1 MMTPEVGQVVR
12 LEGYGERLV
21 VKSVSE
27 DEQRVSLVTM
37 ADHPAV
43 YGEVPVR
50 ELLPGE
56 DLSAG

>member
-1 MMTPEVGQVVR
+1 MMTPEIGQVVR

-21 VKSVSE
+21 VKSVSK
-27 DEQRVSLVTM
+27 DEQRVNLVTM

-43 YGEVPVR
+43 FGEVSVQ